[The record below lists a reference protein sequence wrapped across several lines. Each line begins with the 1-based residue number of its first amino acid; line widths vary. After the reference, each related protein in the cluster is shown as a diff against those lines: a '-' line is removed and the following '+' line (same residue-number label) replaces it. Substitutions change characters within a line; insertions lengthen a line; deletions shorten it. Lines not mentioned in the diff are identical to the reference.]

1 MWRTTANVI
10 GVVLGAA
17 IGATGGLSQSEGTWV
32 SLEEAPLQEAV
43 PAAAP
48 ALADY
53 LLEAEEN
60 NPGLRAAYYAWQ
72 KALEQIPQVTSLQDP
87 KLTFM
92 EYLRNNVET
101 RTGAQDFQLGI
112 TQMFPYPGKLSL
124 RGRIA
129 AEEARALEQEFIKA
143 RLALRREVQDAYY
156 EHYYLEQAIRIT
168 QENLELLK
176 HLERVASTRYGVA
189 RTSNQDV
196 IKAQVELGK
205 LENDLRTVEDF
216 RNPVRARL
224 NAALNRDPGSPLSP
238 PGEINLQKL
247 PQETEALL
255 EIAYRANPDLKALD
269 ARIRKEKSRMELAKK
284 ESYPDFNLGL
294 NWVNTNSRIDTDLQG
309 EGDDVLMGSV
319 QVNLPVH
326 RKRLAAQVKEAE
338 LGVREINSRRAEK
351 ENRLNVDL
359 QTAVYR
365 LRDAE
370 RKMELYSGA
379 LIPKARQSLLV
390 TETAYSAEEADFLDL
405 VDSQRVLLDF
415 QNSYHR
421 SIADCAQA
429 MAWIEFLVGR
439 CLVGGTETTVDSMT
453 HDEVPLAETGT
464 AAP

>member
-1 MWRTTANVI
+1 MWRTAAKVI
-10 GVVLGAA
+10 GVTLGVT
-17 IGATGGLSQSEGTWV
+17 IGATGAFSQAEGTWV
-32 SLEEAPLQEAV
+32 SLEEAPLQEAPPV
-43 PAAAP
+43 AAP
-48 ALADY
+48 ALSGY

-60 NPGLRAAYYAWQ
+60 NPGLQAAYYTWQ
-72 KALEQIPQVTSLQDP
+72 KALQQIPQVTSLQDP
-87 KLTFM
+87 NLTFM
-92 EYLRNNVET
+92 EYLRNNMET
-101 RTGAQDFQLGI
+101 RSEDFQLGI
-112 TQMFPYPGKLSL
+112 AQMFPYPGKLSL

-143 RLALRREVQDAYY
+143 RLALRREVQDAFY
-156 EHYYLEQAIRIT
+156 EHYYLEQAIRIAR
-168 QENLELLK
+168 ENLELLK
-176 HLERVASTRYGVA
+176 HLERVATARYGVA
-189 RTSNQDV
+189 RTSNQDA

-205 LENDLRTVEDF
+205 LENDLRTLEDF

-247 PQETEALL
+247 PQETATLL
-255 EIAYRANPDLKALD
+255 EIAYRANPDLKSLD
-269 ARIRKEKSRMELAKK
+269 ARIRKERGRMELAKK
-284 ESYPDFNLGL
+284 ERFPDFSLGL
-294 NWVNTNSRIDTDLQG
+294 NWVNMNDRLDADPQG
-309 EGDDVLMGSV
+309 EGGDALMGSV
-319 QVNLPVH
+319 QVNLPIY

-338 LGVREINSRRAEK
+338 MGVREMSSRRAEE

-370 RKMELYSGA
+370 RKMQLYSGA
-379 LIPKARQSLLV
+379 LIPKAQQSLQV

-421 SIADCAQA
+421 SIADYAQA
-429 MAWIEFLVGR
+429 MAGIEFLVGR
-439 CLVGGTETTVDSMT
+439 SLVGGAETPVDSMT
-453 HDEVPLAETGT
+453 LGEVPLAEPGT